1 MEIPASIVSLFNLYF
16 YHFVWICFHYVIILM
31 RRFTDSCT
39 ANVMGLDSRTLA
51 SIDRARSLNRTD
63 PRIIG
68 TRNDK
73 TIVTTSLINTPYLKQ
88 NGDRWNWKLWRTVTF
103 LGQALN
109 AELAYR
115 LSVQPDAMWINE
127 LLYCVLHLWRI
138 NLVWFNQMNAKY
150 KFVRS

>member
-1 MEIPASIVSLFNLYF
+1 
-16 YHFVWICFHYVIILM
+16 M

-88 NGDRWNWKLWRTVTF
+88 NGDRWNWKL
-103 LGQALN
+103 
-109 AELAYR
+109 
-115 LSVQPDAMWINE
+115 
-127 LLYCVLHLWRI
+127 
-138 NLVWFNQMNAKY
+138 
-150 KFVRS
+150 